1 MTFSVL
7 LRGARMIASA
17 IMGDM
22 ASVRLPH
29 NQGFWAVAFAFLVV
43 MGFSAVPA
51 PLYGLYAVRDGFGSL
66 TITVVFA
73 VYAFGVIASLF
84 LAGHLSDRYGRR
96 RLLIPALVLNA
107 LSAVLFLFWRD
118 LPGLLVAR
126 IVSGLGVG
134 MVAATATAW
143 LAELHAHHRPN
154 AAGRRAEVV
163 AVAANLGGIGV
174 GPLVA
179 GALAQWVAGP
189 LTVPFAVF
197 LVLLAVSTLLV
208 ALTPETRET
217 DGELPRYRPQ
227 RVSVPAHARG
237 AFFGACGAALAA
249 FAALGLFTSLA
260 PQFLAGILGDRSHAL
275 AGAAAFVVSA
285 SAASAQMIFAA
296 RSRHQ
301 LIALG
306 TVGMLGGSAL
316 LVISVWLSSP
326 SLALFLLGGAA
337 MGAGV
342 GSLFKGAIITVAAI
356 SGDDHR
362 AEALAGLFL
371 AAYAGLAVPV
381 IGLGILTQ
389 VVAPRVALL
398 IFAGALA
405 PGVLAALR
413 TLLRPATA
421 REHLSVAGRAG
432 PYAQPVPETL

>member
-1 MTFSVL
+1 MS
-7 LRGARMIASA
+7 
-17 IMGDM
+17 
-22 ASVRLPH
+22 SVRLPH
-29 NQGFWAVAFAFLVV
+29 NQGFWAVAFAFMVV

-73 VYAFGVIASLF
+73 VYALGVIASLF

-96 RLLIPALVLNA
+96 RLLIPALLLNA

-126 IVSGLGVG
+126 IVSGLGIG

-143 LAELHAHHRPN
+143 LAELHAHHRPS

-163 AVAANLGGIGV
+163 AVAANLGGIGL

-197 LVLLAVSTLLV
+197 LGLLVVATLLV

-217 DGELPRYRPQ
+217 RETLPPYRPQ
-227 RVSVPAHARG
+227 RVSVPTQARG
-237 AFFGACGAALAA
+237 AFFGASGAAIVA

-260 PQFLAGILGDRSHAL
+260 PQFLAGVLGDRSRAL
-275 AGAAAFVVSA
+275 AGAAAFLV
-285 SAASAQMIFAA
+285 AAAAAFSQLIFAT
-296 RSRHQ
+296 RTRRQ

-306 TVGMLGGSAL
+306 AAGMLGGSAL
-316 LVISVWLSSP
+316 LVISVWLPSP
-326 SLALFLLGGAA
+326 SLALFLLGGAV
-337 MGAGV
+337 MGAAV
-342 GSLFKGAIITVAAI
+342 GGLFKGAIITVAAI
-356 SGDDHR
+356 SIDDHR

-389 VVAPRVALL
+389 VVAPQVALL
-398 IFAGALA
+398 IFAGALV
-405 PGVLAALR
+405 PGVLAGLR
-413 TLLRPATA
+413 PLLRPATA

-432 PYAQPVPETL
+432 PYAQPAPDAL

>member
-1 MTFSVL
+1 M
-7 LRGARMIASA
+7 
-17 IMGDM
+17 
-22 ASVRLPH
+22 
-29 NQGFWAVAFAFLVV
+29 VV

-73 VYAFGVIASLF
+73 VYAVGVIVSLF

-96 RLLIPALVLNA
+96 QLLLPALALNA
-107 LSAVLFLFWRD
+107 LSALLFLFWRD

-126 IVSGLGVG
+126 IVSGLGIG

-143 LAELHAHHRPN
+143 LAELHAHHRPS
-154 AAGRRAEVV
+154 ASRRRAEVV

-197 LVLLAVSTLLV
+197 LVLLVAATLLV

-217 DGELPRYRPQ
+217 GGALPPYRPQ
-227 RVSVPAHARG
+227 RISVPANARG
-237 AFFGACGAALAA
+237 AFFGASGAALAA

-260 PQFLAGILGDRSHAL
+260 PQFLAGVLGDPSRAL

-285 SAASAQMIFAA
+285 AAASTQLIFAA
-296 RSRHQ
+296 RTRSQ

-306 TVGMLGGSAL
+306 AAGMLGGSAL
-316 LVISVWLSSP
+316 LVISVWLPSP
-326 SLALFLLGGAA
+326 SLALFVLGGAVV
-337 MGAGV
+337 GAGV

-356 SGDDHR
+356 AEDDHR

-405 PGVLAALR
+405 SGVLAGLR
-413 TLLRPATA
+413 PLLRPATA
-421 REHLSVAGRAG
+421 HRHLSVAGRAG
-432 PYAQPVPETL
+432 PHAQPAPEAL